1 MFEGNCSQTMNRRAV
16 RARKG
21 YEDERTAMDCKEA
34 QRCIHLFLKDELDL
48 DTAYQFVEHIS
59 SCSECMEELT
69 VEYLLLEGIS
79 RLENAEDIDVQ
90 SELEDRLN
98 RTITRKKVYKQL
110 KAGLF
115 LVGSMIVCMFLL
127 GGV

>member
-1 MFEGNCSQTMNRRAV
+1 
-16 RARKG
+16 
-21 YEDERTAMDCKEA
+21 MDCKEA

-98 RTITRKKVYKQL
+98 RAITRKKVYKQL

>member
-1 MFEGNCSQTMNRRAV
+1 
-16 RARKG
+16 
-21 YEDERTAMDCKEA
+21 MDCKEA
-34 QRCIHLFLKDELDL
+34 QRCIHLFLKDELDR
-48 DTAYQFVEHIS
+48 DTEFRLVEHIN
-59 SCSECMEELT
+59 SCSESMEELT
-69 VEYLLLEGIS
+69 VEYLLTEGIN

-98 RTITRKKVYKQL
+98 RTITRRKVYKQL

-115 LVGSMIVCMFLL
+115 LVGSLIFFVLVL

>member
-1 MFEGNCSQTMNRRAV
+1 
-16 RARKG
+16 
-21 YEDERTAMDCKEA
+21 MDCKEA
-34 QRCIHLFLKDELDL
+34 QRCIHLFLKDELDR
-48 DTAYQFVEHIS
+48 DTEFRFVEHIY

-69 VEYLLLEGIS
+69 VEYLLVEGIN

-115 LVGSMIVCMFLL
+115 LIASMIFCIFLL